1 VRRIGEGLERQAL
14 ERLDQCRAHPRHAAE
29 HGPQAEPAPPGN
41 GPRVEAVRVG
51 HALEPPDA
59 AAVTS
64 RDQPEAAQRFL
75 VAAQQVHQH
84 VMDGPAVL
92 RARATDLTLGQPR
105 DHRQRGGTRVRHAA
119 HGLTAPSREGGGRP
133 GSHGSHR
140 SFLSGGTPRTTARL
154 RLPIIVP
161 SHATPDRLGRNFRA
175 AFTRTDEER
184 SMRTYHDIQLADH
197 TITTRELH
205 GEDIVKAGRFLI
217 ARTLLDLG
225 AATVDPLSP
234 SNPLIFSAGPFAGTS
249 FSNAN
254 RTSVGCKSPL
264 TGGIKEA
271 NGGGSFGYALGQL
284 KIAGFTLHGASPDWV
299 VIHFKKDGT
308 VDFDEATPYLGKGN
322 FEAHD
327 LLLKRYG
334 KKVAIGLCGPVGE
347 YQGLIAGIAFS
358 DKDGRPARL
367 AARGGVGAVMGSK
380 KVKAVVVDLDKV
392 PPFSEPKKVNAA
404 IKDYSKL
411 LLADGVVKN
420 FYQPLGTMG
429 MADVQN
435 QMGGL
440 PVNNFSLGQQVNI
453 STGEKFKM
461 GGSYI
466 AELNTSRGGE
476 QTHACMPGCVIQC
489 SNVYVDAA
497 GKEVV
502 SPVEYETLGLL
513 GTNCG
518 LTDPDDLAQLNHV
531 CNDLG
536 VDTIETGAMLAVLM
550 EAGLGRFGDPTF
562 MAACLREIHDGTE
575 KGRVWA
581 QGTARVGEHYQV
593 RRVPVIKK
601 QAISA
606 YDPRVVEATGIAMM
620 ATAQGADHTAGN
632 LPRLKTREMDLG
644 TMIEQSLVAQT
655 NTAATDSL
663 GLCIFGRS
671 VTEPN
676 IEFIVNAINAAC
688 GTSLTPDFFS
698 GLGRE
703 TLRLEREFNR
713 RAGFTAK
720 DDELPE
726 FFYTEALPPTNH
738 VARFHGA
745 DVHDMYERLPA

>member
-1 VRRIGEGLERQAL
+1 
-14 ERLDQCRAHPRHAAE
+14 
-29 HGPQAEPAPPGN
+29 
-41 GPRVEAVRVG
+41 
-51 HALEPPDA
+51 
-59 AAVTS
+59 
-64 RDQPEAAQRFL
+64 
-75 VAAQQVHQH
+75 
-84 VMDGPAVL
+84 
-92 RARATDLTLGQPR
+92 
-105 DHRQRGGTRVRHAA
+105 
-119 HGLTAPSREGGGRP
+119 
-133 GSHGSHR
+133 
-140 SFLSGGTPRTTARL
+140 
-154 RLPIIVP
+154 
-161 SHATPDRLGRNFRA
+161 
-175 AFTRTDEER
+175 
-184 SMRTYHDIQLADH
+184 MRTYYDIQLGDH
-197 TITTRELH
+197 TITRRELH
-205 GEDIVKAGRFLI
+205 GEEIARAGRYLI

-234 SNPLIFSAGPFAGTS
+234 QNPLIFSAGPFAGTS

-254 RTSVGCKSPL
+254 RTSVGCRSPL
-264 TGGIKEA
+264 TGGVKEA
-271 NGGGSFGYALGQL
+271 NGGGSFGYALGQQ
-284 KIAGFTLHGASPDWV
+284 KIAGFTLHGASPSWV
-299 VIHFKKDGT
+299 VIHFRKDGSIA
-308 VDFDEATPYLGKGN
+308 FDDAAPYLGKGN
-322 FEAHD
+322 FEAND
-327 LLLKRYG
+327 LLLKKYG

-358 DKDGRPARL
+358 DKDLRPARL

-380 KVKAVVVDLDKV
+380 RVKAIVVDLDKV
-392 PPFSEPKKVNAA
+392 PSFAEPKKVNAA
-404 IKDYSKL
+404 IKDYSKM

-420 FYQPLGTMG
+420 FYQPIGTMG

-440 PVNNFSLGQQVNI
+440 PVNNFSLGQQVDI
-453 STGEKFKM
+453 TKGEKFKM

-466 AELNTSRGGE
+466 AALNTGRGGE

-489 SNVYVDAA
+489 SNIYADAA

-536 VDTIETGAMLAVLM
+536 VDTIETGATLAVLM
-550 EAGLGRFGDPTF
+550 EAGLGRFGDAKF
-562 MAACLREIHDGTE
+562 MADCLREIQAGTE
-575 KGRVWA
+575 QGRRWA

-593 RRVPVIKK
+593 KRVPVIKK

-632 LPRLKTREMDLG
+632 LPRLKTREMDLNAL
-644 TMIEQSLVAQT
+644 IEQSLVAQT
-655 NTAATDSL
+655 NCAATDSL

-676 IEFIVNAINAAC
+676 IEFIVNAINAAV
-688 GTSLTPDFFS
+688 GTTLAKEWFTT
-698 GLGRE
+698 LGQE

-713 RAGFTAK
+713 RAGFTER
-720 DDELPE
+720 DDELPA
-726 FFYTEALPPTNH
+726 FFYSEALPPTNH

-745 DVHDMYERLPA
+745 DVHGMYERLPA